1 MKVVNAGYKYTHSA
15 DFVVNRPHGSG
26 DYVLLIIKTEAFFIL
41 NGERIVAPKD
51 SVIAYKKG
59 TPQIYGAAKDKFIN
73 DWIHFELDKNE
84 YDELKSLGVEFD
96 TILQTHNSSILSSL
110 IKSVFYELYS
120 NNLYSDDSVSLFL
133 RLILLKL
140 AESRKTP
147 VPSGEGIYYE
157 ALSKLRS
164 DIYSYPDKDWSIES
178 ICLNLSISRS
188 HLHHLYKTT
197 FNTTIST
204 DILTSRIE
212 YAKYLLFS
220 TDIQIKEI
228 SELCGYK
235 NDVHFMRTFKRVLGI
250 TPTEYRNKQKIS
262 KKIMEQQKATTPFKI
277 T

>member
-59 TPQIYGAAKDKFIN
+59 TPQIYGATKNKFIN

-84 YDELKSLGVEFD
+84 YDELKSLGIEFD

-140 AESRKTP
+140 AESHVTP
-147 VPSGEGIYYE
+147 KPSSEGIYYDS
-157 ALSKLRS
+157 LSKLRS
-164 DIYSYPDKDWSIES
+164 DIYSFPDRDWNIES
-178 ICLNLSISRS
+178 ICLALNISRS

-197 FNTTIST
+197 FNTTISA
-204 DILTSRIE
+204 DIMTSRIE

-220 TDIQIKEI
+220 TDIQIREI

-235 NDVHFMRTFKRVLGI
+235 NDVHFMRTFKAALGV
-250 TPTEYRNKQKIS
+250 TPSEYRNGQKIS
-262 KKIMEQQKATTPFKI
+262 KDAIRKSKNNTPFSIK
-277 T
+277 